1 MRDAI
6 GYPEPLGHPE
16 RSEGPVRRSGNTP
29 RWIRTCSFL
38 AALGMTMTASA
49 VAQTRA
55 LVVTGLGAEPKY
67 QQQFR
72 SLGERL
78 TTALA
83 AKYGIPEANIAW
95 LSEDST
101 SRAKAHRGRST
112 SANILRELDR
122 IGAAS
127 RPNEQLLVVLIGHG
141 SGAGDE
147 SKFNIPG
154 PDVTVRD
161 LNTALSRFAAQ
172 RVAILNLT
180 TASGDA
186 LPILSFPN
194 RIVVTAT
201 KSAYERNESQFA
213 RFFVEAID
221 KDGAADV
228 DKDGRVSLLEAYRYA
243 VTETR
248 RSYETDERLL
258 TEHAQL
264 DDDGNGKGSDLPDG
278 RSAGDGLLSR
288 RFFIDAGAAGGRA
301 ASTDPR
307 VNKLYTD
314 KFEVEDRIDA
324 LKQRKASMKEGAYYA
339 ELETLLVSL
348 ARLARD
354 IRQAEGRL

>member
-1 MRDAI
+1 MRTSHRI
-6 GYPEPLGHPE
+6 LVGL
-16 RSEGPVRRSGNTP
+16 T
-29 RWIRTCSFL
+29 L
-38 AALGMTMTASA
+38 ALSPSLAF
-49 VAQTRA
+49 AQTRA
-55 LVVTGLGAEPKY
+55 LIVTGLGAEPKY

-78 TTALA
+78 STALA
-83 AKYGIPEANIAW
+83 AKYGVPEANISW

-101 SRAKAHRGRST
+101 SRAKTHRGRST
-112 SANILRELDR
+112 SQNILRELDR
-122 IGAAS
+122 IGAATK
-127 RPNEQLLVVLIGHG
+127 PNEQLLIVIIGHG
-141 SGAGDE
+141 SGQGEE

-154 PDVTVRD
+154 PDIAVRD
-161 LNTALSRFAAQ
+161 LNTALARFAAQ
-172 RVAILNLT
+172 RVAVLNLT

-186 LPILSFPN
+186 LPVLSLPN

-213 RFFVEAID
+213 RFFVEALD
-221 KDGAADV
+221 KEGAADV

-243 VTETR
+243 ATETR
-248 RSYETDERLL
+248 RSYESDERLL

-288 RFFIDAGAAGGRA
+288 RFFIDAGPGGGRQ
-301 ASTDPR
+301 ASADPR
-307 VNKLYTD
+307 VNKLYSD

-324 LKQRKASMKEGAYYA
+324 LKQRKASMKEETYYA

-348 ARLARD
+348 AKLARE
-354 IRQAEGRL
+354 IRQAEGR

>member
-1 MRDAI
+1 M
-6 GYPEPLGHPE
+6 
-16 RSEGPVRRSGNTP
+16 SV
-29 RWIRTCSFL
+29 
-38 AALGMTMTASA
+38 AAQ
-49 VAQTRA
+49 AQTRA

-72 SLGERL
+72 TLGARL
-78 TTALA
+78 TAALSSR
-83 AKYGIPEANIAW
+83 YGIPEANIAW
-95 LSEDST
+95 LGEDST
-101 SRAKAHRGRST
+101 SNAKMYRGRST
-112 SANILRELDR
+112 SQNILREIDR
-122 IGAAS
+122 LGAAAK
-127 RPNEQLLVVLIGHG
+127 PNEQVLIILIGHG
-141 SGAGDE
+141 SGQGED

-154 PDVTVRD
+154 PDITVKEF
-161 LNTALSRFAAQ
+161 NTALLRFGAQ
-172 RVAILNLT
+172 RVAFLNLT

-186 LPILSFPN
+186 LPVLSLPN

-213 RFFVEAID
+213 RFFVDALD

-243 VTETR
+243 ATETR
-248 RSYETDERLL
+248 RSYESDERLL

-288 RFFIDAGAAGGRA
+288 RFFLDAGAGAGRA
-301 ASTDPR
+301 TSSDPR

-324 LKQRKASMKEGAYYA
+324 LKQRKASMKEDAYYS

-348 ARLARD
+348 ARLARE
-354 IRQAEGRL
+354 IRQAEGRP